1 MKETILNIFLVIE
14 NKQVTGIATKEYSY
28 SGSDDEKIEFLKKM
42 AKVDFETA
50 EHFGAP
56 VNRLGK
62 FMSYRKF
69 HKLEKRGLH
78 YRLFENIF
86 SHYGM
91 GDAPLVCVT
100 PVVDGEILAE

>member
-1 MKETILNIFLVIE
+1 MEETILNIFLVIE
-14 NKQVTGIATKEYSY
+14 NNKVTDIAAKEYSHK
-28 SGSDDEKIEFLKKM
+28 GSDDEKIEFLKTM

-56 VNRLGK
+56 ANKLGK

-78 YRLFENIF
+78 YRLFESIF
-86 SHYGM
+86 FHYGL

-100 PVVDGEILAE
+100 PVVDGKVLSE

>member
-1 MKETILNIFLVIE
+1 MKEKIINIYLIIDDG
-14 NKQVTGIATKEYSY
+14 KVTGFAAKDYLR
-28 SGSDDEKIEFLKKM
+28 SGSDDEKIEFLKKV
-42 AKVDFETA
+42 AESDFDNS

-86 SHYGM
+86 SHYGL

-100 PVVDGEILAE
+100 PVVDGKILTQ